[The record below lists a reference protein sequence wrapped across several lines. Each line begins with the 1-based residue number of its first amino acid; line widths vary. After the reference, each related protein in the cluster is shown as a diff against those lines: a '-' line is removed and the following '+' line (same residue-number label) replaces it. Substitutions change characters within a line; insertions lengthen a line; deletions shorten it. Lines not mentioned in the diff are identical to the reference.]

1 MVLLLQSPDS
11 VQASDTRL
19 TPMVE
24 YRIPGYLVNPENLI
38 RVLRDN
44 FKDNYMVKVRNDNYS
59 IRTPRK
65 LTRNELIMCN

>member
-1 MVLLLQSPDS
+1 MALPQPPNTVPAPD
-11 VQASDTRL
+11 ARK

-38 RVLRDN
+38 RVLREN
-44 FKDNYMVKVRNDNYS
+44 FKDNYRVKVRNDNYS
-59 IRTPRK
+59 IFTPRK